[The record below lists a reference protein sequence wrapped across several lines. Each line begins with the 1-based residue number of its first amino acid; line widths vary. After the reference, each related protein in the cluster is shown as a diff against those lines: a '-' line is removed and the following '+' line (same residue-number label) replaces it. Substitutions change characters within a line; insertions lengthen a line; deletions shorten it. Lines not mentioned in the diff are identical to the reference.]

1 MQECS
6 PELLPEALGKPGNCR
21 LMAGRFFSTKT
32 CPGSTNF
39 KEGDGTVFV
48 MNVFRMVGNIEP
60 NFSRQTKR
68 TTAGGPGA
76 IETKARM
83 AFNIEPVSLCIIF
96 RNGMTLRREG
106 TGTFGRS
113 FLAWRSRLTPMHS
126 VCQCRG

>member
-1 MQECS
+1 LVKCRNALS
-6 PELLPEALGKPGNCR
+6 KLLPEALGKPGNCR

-48 MNVFRMVGNIEP
+48 VNVFRVVNNIEP

-68 TTAGGPGA
+68 TTAGGPGPSKP
-76 IETKARM
+76 KARI
-83 AFNIEPVSLCIIF
+83 AFSIEPVSLCIIF

-106 TGTFGRS
+106 TGTFGRN
-113 FLAWRSRLTPMHS
+113 FWPGDRD
-126 VCQCRG
+126 